1 MLDLDRFKH
10 VNDVLGYRIGDLLL
24 VAVGRATERSQ
35 VVRDGD
41 VVARLGGDEFARAA
55 ARRRRRARARR
66 SRERIERVVRRAAAC
81 SRSTPVDIGAGIGI
95 ACWPQHA
102 DDGDAL
108 LSRAEVAMYAAKRR
122 GNGAAG
128 VRPVDR
134 RSPAR
139 RR

>member
-1 MLDLDRFKH
+1 M
-10 VNDVLGYRIGDLLL
+10 
-24 VAVGRATERSQ
+24 
-35 VVRDGD
+35 VRDGD
-41 VVARLGGDEFARAA
+41 VVARLGGDEFAVLLRAGDA
-55 ARRRRRARARR
+55 ALALVGRASASSSR
-66 SRERIERVVRRAAAC
+66 STHAAAC
-81 SRSTPVDIGAGIGI
+81 SRSSTVDIGAGIGI

-122 GNGAAG
+122 GNGPHG